1 MADVIQDML
10 QEALG
15 DVARSTKFEAYLNFN
30 TPTLGPSNTE
40 VYMQVKTASFPGKSY
55 EPYDLKF
62 KGRSIPIRGQVKYE
76 NTWSCS
82 FYLTEGHELKIAF
95 EDWIESLD
103 QTQNMSS
110 TLSSAVRSGQAQGL
124 NFASEISVAQM
135 DFSGEGQTAVYTLHN
150 VFPKSV
156 SSVPVDYS
164 AVGTTLEFTVEFS
177 YSHYTAIRVGGVK
190 LPTKTGAGAAIPG
203 FSEISGSG
211 SPNFSLKGTGS
222 NLMNQGNDLLGN
234 LQNQGADAATAIGES
249 VWAGIKSGGLSA
261 VTGDVRNIASN
272 FVGSAKGTVIGAFD
286 KAKSSAIEM
295 AQNQAGAI
303 AGAVNHLSSRAIS
316 QVRRVDSVMPS
327 RITSKITGKL
337 GNEITN
343 AASNLTRKF
352 TDYI

>member
-10 QEALG
+10 QQALG

-30 TPTLGPSNTE
+30 TPSLGPTNTE
-40 VYMQVKTASFPGKSY
+40 IYMQVKTTSFPGKTY

-110 TLSSAVRSGQAQGL
+110 TLSAAVQSGQSQGL
-124 NFASEISVAQM
+124 NFASEISIAQM
-135 DFSGEGQTAVYTLHN
+135 DFSGEGQTAIYTLHN

-177 YSHYTAIRVGGVK
+177 YSHYTAMQVGGVK
-190 LPTKTGAGAAIPG
+190 LPAKTGSGATIPG
-203 FSEISGSG
+203 FSEISGTG
-211 SPNFSLKGTGS
+211 SQNFSMQGIGS
-222 NLMNQGNDLLGN
+222 NLMGIGSNLRDQGI
-234 LQNQGADAATAIGES
+234 DAATTIGNS
-249 VWAGIKSGGLSA
+249 VWAGIQRGDLSS
-261 VTGDVRNIASN
+261 VGSDVRNIASN
-272 FVGSAKGTVIGAFD
+272 FSGSAKSTVIGAFD
-286 KAKSSAIEM
+286 EAKSNAIKMAKNQAKSAIT
-295 AQNQAGAI
+295 
-303 AGAVNHLSSRAIS
+303 GAVNHLASRAIS
-316 QVRRVDSVMPS
+316 QVRRADSVIPS

-337 GNEITN
+337 GGEITN
-343 AASNLTRKF
+343 AASNLTKKL

>member
-10 QEALG
+10 QQALG

-30 TPTLGPSNTE
+30 TPALGPTNTE
-40 VYMQVKTASFPGKSY
+40 VYMQVKTAAFPGKTY

-177 YSHYTAIRVGGVK
+177 YSHYTAIQVGGVK
-190 LPTKTGAGAAIPG
+190 LPAKTGAGATIPG

-211 SPNFSLKGTGS
+211 SPNFTLKGIGS
-222 NLMNQGNDLLGN
+222 NLMNQVDG
-234 LQNQGADAATAIGES
+234 AATAIGES
-249 VWAGIKSGGLSA
+249 VWAGIKSGDLSS
-261 VTGDVRNIASN
+261 VMGDARNIASN
-272 FVGSAKGTVIGAFD
+272 FVGSAKNTVIGAFD
-286 KAKSSAIEM
+286 EAKSSAIEM
-295 AQNQAGAI
+295 ARNQTQEAI
-303 AGAVNHLSSRAIS
+303 SGAVNHLASRAIS
-316 QVRRVDSVMPS
+316 QVRRADSVIPD
-327 RITSKITGKL
+327 RITSKVTGKL

-343 AASNLTRKF
+343 VASNITRKF